1 MCFLPRT
8 SHRLNRMADRGTL
21 SSLIIDVDSD
31 IRATKKRL
39 GKFKTSLQRL
49 PDLAFILD
57 ARVALAEKE
66 LELHEERRAQLM
78 AQLAQ
83 LDT

>member
-1 MCFLPRT
+1 
-8 SHRLNRMADRGTL
+8 MADRGTL

-31 IRATKKRL
+31 IRVTKKRL
-39 GKFKTSLQRL
+39 GKFKASLQRL

-57 ARVALAEKE
+57 TRVALAEKE

-78 AQLAQ
+78 AQLAL

>member
-1 MCFLPRT
+1 
-8 SHRLNRMADRGTL
+8 MADRGTL
-21 SSLIIDVDSD
+21 SSLIIDVDAD
-31 IRATKKRL
+31 IRATQMRL
-39 GKFKTSLQRL
+39 GKFKASLQRL

-66 LELHEERRAQLM
+66 LEFHEERRAQLM